1 MKQWYTYTRNGIFYV
16 QFKDCL
22 TGKKCTAK
30 STGTRI
36 KSEAEYIIQQWY
48 YDPDSFFNRSQKNTA
63 KNLLKTIIQDSLLS
77 EKDIYSVLNAT
88 ISEKLKTTCG
98 NIASISQEKKENVTD
113 AQENI
118 KNSLTFKGF
127 LFSFFDYNN
136 SPYIQ
141 QLKRLGKKQPNP
153 ERFKSLLGI
162 LKKYEHHFSSTLLI
176 DIGAD
181 EINTVLGAIQ
191 NEGKLAESTMNVLKT
206 AIAEVLIFAYNN
218 HLIDRL
224 ITGKLTKFATVGK
237 EKEIFTKDELNIIFD
252 KNKNV
257 FGKENYLLVNK
268 LLLKTGC
275 RIGEIL
281 GLQIKDLRKKEDG
294 YSLYIGK
301 SYNFS
306 GKRLKETKTN
316 REDFVPISDEMAA
329 ELLRFIETSPFKD
342 NKDSFIFYSAQKGRP
357 LMYSQVYEN
366 FNKTMKALG
375 IARKSL
381 TIHSY
386 RHTYS
391 SFLQDEGFSDADML
405 YLTRHK
411 DIKQVLRYS
420 SHITP
425 TKQRKKRQAGEIIN
439 HLA

>member
-1 MKQWYTYTRNGIFYV
+1 MKQWYTYTRNAIIYV
-16 QFKDCL
+16 QFKDRR
-22 TGKKCTAK
+22 TGKKLTAK

-36 KSEAEYIIQQWY
+36 KSEADYIIRQWY
-48 YDPDSFFNRSQKNTA
+48 YDPDSFFNKQQKNTTT
-63 KNLLKTIIQDSLLS
+63 NLLSDIIRSSILS
-77 EKDIYSVLNAT
+77 EADIRSIVNTA
-88 ISEKLKTTCG
+88 ISEAFKITCG
-98 NIASISQEKKENVTD
+98 NITAISQEKKKPIQKEIV
-113 AQENI
+113 
-118 KNSLTFKGF
+118 TFKEF
-127 LFSFFDYNN
+127 LFTFFDYNN

-141 QLKRLGKKQPNP
+141 QLKRLGKRLPNP
-153 ERFKSLLGI
+153 ERFKALLGM
-162 LKKYEHHFSSTLLI
+162 LKKYEHYFSATLLS
-176 DIGAD
+176 DIGTD
-181 EINTVLGAIQ
+181 EINTILGAIQ
-191 NEGKLAESTMNVLKT
+191 NEGKLAESTMNVLRT
-206 AIAEVLIFAYNN
+206 AVAEVLIFAYNN

-224 ITGKLTKFATVGK
+224 ITGKLTKFSTAGK
-237 EKEIFTKDELNIIFD
+237 EKEIFTKDELNMIFD

-257 FGKENYLLVNK
+257 FGNEHYLLVNK

-281 GLQIKDLRKKEDG
+281 GLQIKDLRKREDG

-316 REDFVPISDEMAA
+316 REDFVPISDEMGS
-329 ELLRFIETSPFKD
+329 ELLRFIDTSPFKD
-342 NKDSFIFYSAQKGRP
+342 NKDSFIFYSAQKDHP
-357 LMYSQVYEN
+357 LMYSQVYKN

-420 SHITP
+420 NHITP
-425 TKQRKKRQAGEIIN
+425 VKEKKKRQAAEIIDR
-439 HLA
+439 LA

>member
-1 MKQWYTYTRNGIFYV
+1 MKKWYTYTRNEIIYV
-16 QFKDCL
+16 QFKDRR
-22 TGKKCTAK
+22 TGKKLTAK

-48 YDPDSFFNRSQKNTA
+48 YDPDSFFNQGQKDTA
-63 KNLLKTIIQDSLLS
+63 KNILYDTIRNSILS
-77 EKDIYSVLNAT
+77 EADIRSIINTA
-88 ISEKLKTTCG
+88 ISEVFKITCE
-98 NIASISQEKKENVTD
+98 NITAISQEKKKPIQKGTV
-113 AQENI
+113 
-118 KNSLTFKGF
+118 TFKEF

-141 QLKRLGKKQPNP
+141 QLKQLGKKLPNP
-153 ERFKSLLGI
+153 ERFKALLGM
-162 LKKYEHHFSSTLLI
+162 LKKYEHHFSATFLS

-181 EINTVLGAIQ
+181 EINAILGTIQ
-191 NEGKLAESTMNVLKT
+191 NEGELAESTMNVLRT
-206 AIAEVLIFAYNN
+206 AVAEVLIFAYNN
-218 HLIDRL
+218 HFIERL
-224 ITGKLTKFATVGK
+224 ITGKLTKFSNAGR
-237 EKEIFTKDELNIIFD
+237 EKEIFTKDELNMIFD

-257 FGKENYLLVNK
+257 FGNEQYLLVNK

-281 GLQIKDLRKKEDG
+281 GLQIKDLRKREDG

-316 REDFVPISDEMAA
+316 REDFVPISDEMGF
-329 ELLRFIETSPFKD
+329 ELLRFIDTSPFKD
-342 NKDSFIFYSAQKGRP
+342 NKDSFIFYSAQKDHP
-357 LMYSQVYEN
+357 LMYSQVYKN

-425 TKQRKKRQAGEIIN
+425 VKEKKKRQAAEIIDR
-439 HLA
+439 LA

>member
-1 MKQWYTYTRNGIFYV
+1 MKKWYTYTRNEIIYV
-16 QFKDCL
+16 QFKDRC
-22 TGKKCTAK
+22 TGKKLTAK

-36 KSEAEYIIQQWY
+36 KAEAEYIIQRWY
-48 YDPDSFFNRSQKNTA
+48 HDPDSFFNKQQKNTTT
-63 KNLLKTIIQDSLLS
+63 NLLTDIIRSSILS
-77 EKDIYSVLNAT
+77 ETDIRSIVNTA
-88 ISEKLKTTCG
+88 ISEVFKITYE
-98 NIASISQEKKENVTD
+98 NITALSQEKKKPMQKESV
-113 AQENI
+113 
-118 KNSLTFKGF
+118 TFKEF
-127 LFSFFDYNN
+127 LFTFFDYNN

-141 QLKRLGKKQPNP
+141 QLKRLGKKLPNP
-153 ERFKSLLGI
+153 ERFKALLGM
-162 LKKYEHHFSSTLLI
+162 LKKYEHHFSATFLS

-181 EINTVLGAIQ
+181 EINAILGTIQ
-191 NEGKLAESTMNVLKT
+191 NEGELAESTMNVLRT
-206 AIAEVLIFAYNN
+206 AVAEVLIFAYNN
-218 HLIDRL
+218 HLIERL
-224 ITGKLTKFATVGK
+224 ITGKLTKFSSVGK

-257 FGKENYLLVNK
+257 FGNEQYLLVNK

-281 GLQIKDLRKKEDG
+281 GLQIKDLRKREDG

-316 REDFVPISDEMAA
+316 REDFVPISDEMGS
-329 ELLRFIETSPFKD
+329 ELLRFIDTSPFKD
-342 NKDSFIFYSAQKGRP
+342 NKDSFIFYSAQKDHP
-357 LMYSQVYEN
+357 LMYSQVYKN

-425 TKQRKKRQAGEIIN
+425 VKEKKKRQAAEIIDR
-439 HLA
+439 LA